1 MVNKS
6 IKIFRVS
13 IPRRISDY
21 KSLLTNLAQTSHY
34 QVVFGSL
41 PVELKTYLLQRSVD
55 PRFVSNDAGLLCF
68 SAQLPGG
75 QLATANISG
84 NYMGIQEKFAHSRLY
99 TQLSLDFYV
108 DKDYKVIKFIEHW
121 IEFIASGSHNPLDT
135 NRPSISQSNPNY
147 MVRMQYP
154 MYYKNNSTKIF
165 KFDRDYKQ
173 EIEYT
178 FYGMFPSNLSNI
190 QVSYDSS
197 RTLTA
202 SVTFEFDRYIFG
214 KSESLP
220 ENRRDD
226 NNKDPKNNFVY
237 NSRIPDS
244 TTAEAIF
251 RNASLGNFPSLKLD
265 TVNFNPKSFDSNTN
279 LGLKQNDVV
288 FFNSPNS

>member
-1 MVNKS
+1 MA
-6 IKIFRVS
+6 

-41 PVELKTYLLQRSVD
+41 PNELKTYLLQRGVD

-84 NYMGIQEKFAHSRLY
+84 NYMGIQEKFAHTKLY

-108 DKDYKVIKFIEHW
+108 DKEYKVIKFIEHW

-154 MYYKNNSTKIF
+154 TYYKNNSTKIF
-165 KFDRDYKQ
+165 KFDRDYKR

-190 QVSYDSS
+190 QVSYDAS

-202 SVTFEFDRYIFG
+202 SVTFEFDRYLFG
-214 KSESLP
+214 KVESLP
-220 ENRRDD
+220 EKRKDD
-226 NNKDPKNNFVY
+226 NNRDPKTNFDI
-237 NSRIPDS
+237 NSKLLDS
-244 TTAEAIF
+244 STAEAVF
-251 RNASLGNFPSLKLD
+251 RNASLGNFPALKLD
-265 TVNFNPKSFDSNTN
+265 TINFNPNAFDPNIN
-279 LGLKQNDVV
+279 IGLKQNDST
-288 FFNSPNS
+288 FFKSS

>member
-1 MVNKS
+1 VA
-6 IKIFRVS
+6 

-41 PVELKTYLLQRSVD
+41 PNELKTYLLQRGVD

-84 NYMGIQEKFAHSRLY
+84 NYMGIQEKFAHTKLY

-108 DKDYKVIKFIEHW
+108 DKEYKVIKFIEHW

-154 MYYKNNSTKIF
+154 TYYKNNSTKIF
-165 KFDRDYKQ
+165 KFDRDYKR

-190 QVSYDSS
+190 QVSYDAS

-202 SVTFEFDRYIFG
+202 SVTFEFDRYLFG
-214 KSESLP
+214 KVESLP
-220 ENRRDD
+220 EKRKDD
-226 NNKDPKNNFVY
+226 NNRDPKTNFDI
-237 NSRIPDS
+237 NSKLLDS
-244 TTAEAIF
+244 STAEAVF
-251 RNASLGNFPSLKLD
+251 RNASLGNFPALKLD
-265 TVNFNPKSFDSNTN
+265 TINFNPNAFDPNIN
-279 LGLKQNDVV
+279 IGLKQNDST
-288 FFNSPNS
+288 FFKSS